1 MNPGSRYAALVT
13 TNLSSRALP
22 LVVVGFSLVFFWA
35 LVWFA
40 IAGGGNLTD
49 PTEILTQ
56 GAQATAQADSF
67 HLSLA
72 GEGSVEDRDSGDPV
86 SLDGVSVEG
95 DVDVAGDAAQV
106 SFALPM
112 LFGMSGEAIVIGED
126 MYLLSP
132 MAGDHWLHL
141 TSTSDE
147 GEEPAGEPPTDE
159 EIAAKV
165 EELLTTD
172 GVGIAKLADQPCGD
186 DTCYHLQLSISAE
199 AMAAHG
205 EGMPDMGGEMSG
217 MGDLMPNP
225 KFSGPAVVDLLFQ
238 QNGLWLRSVT
248 VASDGKSGDVS
259 MTLDLSEY
267 NTAFDITA
275 PPADQVIEAEDFP
288 LFP

>member
-1 MNPGSRYAALVT
+1 MLRPVT

-22 LVVVGFSLVFFWA
+22 IAVVGFSLVFFWA

-40 IAGGGNLTD
+40 VAGGGNLTD
-49 PTEILTQ
+49 PAEILTK
-56 GAQATAQADSF
+56 GAQATAKADSF
-67 HLSLA
+67 HLSVA
-72 GEGSVEDRDSGDPV
+72 VEGSVEDRDSGDPV
-86 SLDGVSVEG
+86 ALDGVSVEG
-95 DVDVAGDAAQV
+95 DIDVAGEAAQV

-112 LFGMSGEAIVIGED
+112 LLGLTGEAIVIGED
-126 MYLLSP
+126 MYLLTP
-132 MAGDHWLHL
+132 MAGDQWLHL
-141 TSTSDE
+141 TSTPDE
-147 GEEPAGEPPTDE
+147 AETAGEPPTDE

-199 AMAAHG
+199 ALAAHDVG
-205 EGMPDMGGEMSG
+205 PMPDMGGEMG
-217 MGDLMPNP
+217 GIGDLLPNP
-225 KFSGPAVVDLLFQ
+225 EFSGPAVVDLLFQ

-248 VASDGKSGDVS
+248 VASEGKSGDVS

-275 PPADQVIEAEDFP
+275 PPADQVTEAEDFP